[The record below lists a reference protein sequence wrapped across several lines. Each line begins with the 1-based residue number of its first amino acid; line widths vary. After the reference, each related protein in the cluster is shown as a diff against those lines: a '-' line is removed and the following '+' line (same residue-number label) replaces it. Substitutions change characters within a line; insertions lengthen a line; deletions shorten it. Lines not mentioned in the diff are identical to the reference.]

1 MDKHGIKMEYNNAA
15 NRYEAHAM
23 LKQGYYSYQY
33 LTMHDDGTLHPVST
47 EGNFYQTENSY
58 QMLIY
63 YKGIGQRTYRLVGYN
78 KIRS

>member
-1 MDKHGIKMEYNNAA
+1 MSYNEQTKL
-15 NRYEAHAM
+15 YEANVP

-33 LTMHDDGTLHPVST
+33 LTKHNDNSLHPVST
-47 EGNFYQTENSY
+47 EGNFFQTENSY

-63 YKGIGQRTYRLVGYN
+63 YKGIGQRTYRLVGYS

>member
-1 MDKHGIKMEYNNAA
+1 MTYNEQTKL
-15 NRYEAHAM
+15 YEAYIP

-33 LTMHDDGTLHPVST
+33 LTMRDDGTLHPVST

>member
-1 MDKHGIKMEYNNAA
+1 MC
-15 NRYEAHAM
+15 
-23 LKQGYYSYQY
+23 
-33 LTMHDDGTLHPVST
+33 DDGTLHPVST